1 MCSSDLENILTD
13 AQVTEIETVIFPAFD
28 SLEKK
33 EKIKV
38 LHRQIRAT
46 DETLDNLEELGYKN
60 NSDEIKELK
69 RKHKELKSSL
79 TKLEIKL

>member
-1 MCSSDLENILTD
+1 MVSKWGKWVQRNFPDFLVMLENILTD

-38 LHRQIRAT
+38 LHRQKIGRA
-46 DETLDNLEELGYKN
+46 
-60 NSDEIKELK
+60 
-69 RKHKELKSSL
+69 HV
-79 TKLEIKL
+79 